1 MSKSLI
7 DCNQPRNVKAHPTEI
22 MKTRLPKRRRG
33 ERRPDG
39 RAEASVAA
47 RSRGRACD
55 RSSLIL
61 GGVLTPPVSPH
72 ISGLDSVGRM
82 AGVVVV
88 ERRETIPFSSLFR
101 QFNASTLIPITVT

>member
-1 MSKSLI
+1 MTKSLI
-7 DCNQPRNVKAHPTEI
+7 DCNQPRNVKAHPSKI

-33 ERRPDG
+33 ERRQDG

-61 GGVLTPPVSPH
+61 WGALTPTAQGVPRGQRLARSVFVGAPV
-72 ISGLDSVGRM
+72 
-82 AGVVVV
+82 
-88 ERRETIPFSSLFR
+88 
-101 QFNASTLIPITVT
+101 